1 LAKLDNIAR
10 KRERNRSGR
19 SLVKSSLAKAEQL
32 IAAKQTEAAQKQV
45 VGTVSALDKA
55 AKKGIIHPN
64 QAARRKSRL
73 MRKMNKA
80 AADQS

>member
-1 LAKLDNIAR
+1 MAKLDNIAR

-32 IAAKQTEAAQKQV
+32 IAAKQTDAAQKQV
-45 VGTVSALDKA
+45 VRTVSALDKA

-73 MRKMNKA
+73 MRKVNKA

>member
-32 IAAKQTEAAQKQV
+32 IAAKQTDAAQKQV
-45 VGTVSALDKA
+45 VRTVSALDKA

-73 MRKMNKA
+73 TRKMNKA

>member
-1 LAKLDNIAR
+1 MAKLDNVAR
-10 KRERNRSGR
+10 KRKRNRSAR
-19 SLVKSSLAKAEQL
+19 TFVKSSLAKAEQL
-32 IAAKQTEAAQKQV
+32 IAAKETEAAQKQAV
-45 VGTVSALDKA
+45 KTVSALDKA

-80 AADQS
+80 SASQG

>member
-1 LAKLDNIAR
+1 MAKLENVAR
-10 KRERNRSGR
+10 KRKRNRSGR
-19 SLVKSSLAKAEQL
+19 TFVKSSLAKAEQL
-32 IAAKQTEAAQKQV
+32 IAAKQTEAAQNQV
-45 VGTVSALDKA
+45 AKTVSALDKA

-73 MRKMNKA
+73 TRKMNKV